1 VCAALETEGIFRR
14 SASTVLVKELK
25 SQCNMGHKPD
35 FNGDVHMAAVL
46 LKTFLRQL
54 DEPLMTYELYDE
66 ICAFQT
72 LSKEERSR
80 AVKIMILE
88 KLPEDNYRTL
98 KYIMQFLSKVCT
110 IYFSLNDQNQ
120 LQIMNIVRFK
130 RDVTHHKFQ
139 FESNACKAEFS
150 QF

>member
-1 VCAALETEGIFRR
+1 
-14 SASTVLVKELK
+14 
-25 SQCNMGHKPD
+25 MGHKPD

-72 LSKEERSR
+72 LAKEERSR
-80 AVKIMILE
+80 TVKIMILE

-98 KYIMQFLSKVCT
+98 KYIMQFLSKVFC
-110 IYFSLNDQNQ
+110 IIFMSQ
-120 LQIMNIVRFK
+120 LFFILIVFFLTSG
-130 RDVTHHKFQ
+130 DG
-139 FESNACKAEFS
+139 
-150 QF
+150 

>member
-1 VCAALETEGIFRR
+1 LETEGIFRR

-25 SQCNMGHKPD
+25 SQCNMGQKPD

-46 LKTFLRQL
+46 LKAFLRQL

-66 ICAFQT
+66 INAFQS

-98 KYIMQFLSKVCT
+98 KYIMQFLSKV
-110 IYFSLNDQNQ
+110 IYVS
-120 LQIMNIVRFK
+120 
-130 RDVTHHKFQ
+130 
-139 FESNACKAEFS
+139 
-150 QF
+150 